1 VPRTCIVALDG
12 SEYSERI
19 VSAAHTVAQQAD
31 AALVGVI
38 ARPGGVSGPDDY
50 LDEAAER
57 GGVLFARTHVYRDRL
72 AASALITAA
81 KDEPDAV
88 VAMTT
93 HARRGLAQ
101 AIFGSVA
108 EEVIRRTEVPLVLGG
123 PAFDVQAAAKVDR
136 YDELL
141 VCLDGSAAAAEVLPL
156 AAAFAASI
164 GVRVTVVAVLHEG
177 EVTPDWAAPAVQV
190 FTDAGLTAEFAA
202 LTGDPADAIVAYAAQ
217 RPNAMLGMTTHG
229 RGGLAR
235 VSVGSVTMEVVRHA
249 PCPVFVVRS
258 LDLS

>member
-1 VPRTCIVALDG
+1 MTRTCVVALDG

-19 VSAAHTVAQQAD
+19 VGAAHTVAAQAD

-38 ARPGGVSGPDDY
+38 ARPGGVSGPDAY
-50 LDEAAER
+50 LDEVAGRE
-57 GGVLFARTHVYRDRL
+57 GVTFARTHVYRDRL
-72 AASALITAA
+72 AASALISAA

-123 PAFDVQAAAKVDR
+123 PAFDPAAAAKVER

-141 VCLDGSAAAAEVLPL
+141 VCLDGSPAAAPVLPRAASF
-156 AAAFAASI
+156 AAAL
-164 GVRVTVVAVLHEG
+164 GVAVTVVGVLADGEG
-177 EVTPDWAAPAVQV
+177 TPDWAAPAVQV
-190 FTDAGLTAEFAA
+190 FTDAGLEAGFTA
-202 LTGDPADAIVAYAAQ
+202 LTGDPARAIVAHASS
-217 RPNAMLGMTTHG
+217 RPNALVGMTTHG
-229 RGGLAR
+229 RSGMAR
-235 VSVGSVTMEVVRHA
+235 VSAGSVTMEVVRHA

-258 LDLS
+258 LDLA